1 MSKNDVV
8 QSMVKFI
15 EDKEKDLQASRLTS
29 DNQAKT
35 DIVKS
40 ILDKL
45 DGELENEDK
54 QN

>member
-1 MSKNDVV
+1 MSKNDVI
-8 QSMVKFI
+8 QNMVSFI
-15 EDKEKDLQASRLTS
+15 EDKEKDLQASRLSS

-54 QN
+54 QD